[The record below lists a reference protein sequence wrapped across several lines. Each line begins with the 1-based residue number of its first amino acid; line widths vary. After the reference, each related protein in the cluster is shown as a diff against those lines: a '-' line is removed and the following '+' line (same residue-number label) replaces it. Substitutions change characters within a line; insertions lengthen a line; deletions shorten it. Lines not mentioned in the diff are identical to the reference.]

1 MLRNR
6 ARVWAKGRPRHTPS
20 ARVKAGTSIRALR
33 SRGVSLGEARHHA
46 WPHAGGSMTPLER
59 NLSQSRL
66 GLQVVLELVIIMT
79 HLSCFSI

>member
-1 MLRNR
+1 MSRFGVPCRVRSGGVQSRTTLR
-6 ARVWAKGRPRHTPS
+6 AG
-20 ARVKAGTSIRALR
+20 VKVCT
-33 SRGVSLGEARHHA
+33 